1 MQWKIGQE
9 KSWSRQFKTACRKQE
24 TNRKKDKMT
33 MRDPVTGRFM
43 KARKTQKKACACKC
57 AKDTKKKAAVKK
69 TAVKAKKTTKKTK
82 KA

>member
-1 MQWKIGQE
+1 
-9 KSWSRQFKTACRKQE
+9 
-24 TNRKKDKMT
+24 MT